1 MCGGSVM
8 SAELTGELFEWLLA
22 DWAGYGNEPEQV
34 FPNLLNADIE
44 ALNIELSKTILQA
57 NPIKQAV

>member
-1 MCGGSVM
+1 MN
-8 SAELTGELFEWLLA
+8 AELTGELFGWLLA

>member
-1 MCGGSVM
+1 MN
-8 SAELTGELFEWLLA
+8 AELTGELFEWLLA

-34 FPNLLNADIE
+34 FPNLLNADVE
-44 ALNIELSKTILQA
+44 TLNNELSKIILQA

>member
-1 MCGGSVM
+1 M

-22 DWAGYGNEPEQV
+22 DWAGYGNEPGQV

-44 ALNIELSKTILQA
+44 ALNSELSETILQA

>member
-1 MCGGSVM
+1 M

-22 DWAGYGNEPEQV
+22 EWAGYGNEPEQV

-44 ALNIELSKTILQA
+44 ALNNELSKTILQA

>member
-1 MCGGSVM
+1 M

-22 DWAGYGNEPEQV
+22 DWAGYGNEPGQV

-44 ALNIELSKTILQA
+44 ALSSELSETILQA